1 MRGEE
6 AVTTDVSRWFKRG
19 EAPNLARQ
27 CDPRGPIAL
36 TCEAGGSARPNHALT
51 RSSSFC
57 RGMGDLGKF
66 ASWNLCIPLSRVG
79 PGGASPGSQL
89 QEAPPMLQLTLFPD
103 NPPGPR
109 WISPPWTT
117 ASDRWREIDRDL
129 PADHR
134 ARQIPELVATLD
146 LAPLV
151 GSYAGLGS
159 AAHPPELLVRLALF
173 EIHRG
178 CLSPAR
184 WCEDCRYDDAV
195 KWLVWGLRPSR
206 SCLYQFRDRIG
217 PYLDS
222 WNRQILR
229 RAQTEGWTSAKRAAL
244 DGTFAAAYAS
254 RHTLI
259 NAQTLA
265 SRCQQLDEA
274 VAADFAA
281 RRGKPPEPGAAA
293 AATPASAPAAVQAG
307 GGAEPDPRPG
317 PAADSPGPGATEEPV
332 PAGPPSGPP
341 SPGPTAGVAP
351 APPATAA
358 VPSAPARPSWMAT
371 TPAGRFG
378 QRQRY
383 RRAQEQMT
391 QRQRHRQK
399 TMSQQSKAQRQS
411 PARMKISP
419 SEPETVLGR
428 DKTKVF
434 RPLYNIQLA
443 CDLDSSFVLGSGVF
457 AVLNDAP
464 LFGPLLK
471 RTGGPERDDARGR
484 VERWHLCKHGQFEE
498 VR

>member
-1 MRGEE
+1 
-6 AVTTDVSRWFKRG
+6 
-19 EAPNLARQ
+19 
-27 CDPRGPIAL
+27 
-36 TCEAGGSARPNHALT
+36 
-51 RSSSFC
+51 
-57 RGMGDLGKF
+57 
-66 ASWNLCIPLSRVG
+66 
-79 PGGASPGSQL
+79 
-89 QEAPPMLQLTLFPD
+89 MLQLTLFPD

-117 ASDRWREIDRDL
+117 ASDRWPEIDRDL
-129 PADHR
+129 PTDHR
-134 ARQIPELVATLD
+134 ARQISELVAALD

-178 CLSPAR
+178 CLSPAQ

-222 WNRQILR
+222 WNRQILS
-229 RAQTEGWTSAKRAAL
+229 RAQAEGWTSAKRAAL
-244 DGTFAAAYAS
+244 DGTFAAACAS
-254 RHTLI
+254 RHALI

-265 SRCQQLDEA
+265 GRCQQLDEA

-281 RRGKPPEPGAAA
+281 RRGKPPGPGAAA
-293 AATPASAPAAVQAG
+293 AATPASAPGAVRAG
-307 GGAEPDPRPG
+307 GGGEPDPRPG
-317 PAADSPGPGATEEPV
+317 PAADSPGPGATAEPV
-332 PAGPPSGPP
+332 GAGPP
-341 SPGPTAGVAP
+341 SPGPTAGAVP
-351 APPATAA
+351 AAPATAA
-358 VPSAPARPSWMAT
+358 VPGAPAGRSWMAT

-383 RRAQEQMT
+383 HRAQERMT
-391 QRQRHRQK
+391 RRQRHRQG
-399 TMSQQSKAQRQS
+399 TMSRLSKARRQS
-411 PARMKISP
+411 LARMKISP

-443 CDLDSSFVLGSGVF
+443 CDPDSSFVLGSGVF
-457 AVLNDAP
+457 PAITDTP
-464 LFGPLLK
+464 LFGPLLQ
-471 RTGGPERDDARGR
+471 RTEDQSGTTPAVALNDGSYASISNLKKCKDKCITMYAPVPVPVPVRPSRSAHGGCRQDQRCRAPRNRRGR
-484 VERWHLCKHGQFEE
+484 FPRRRLPGCPSRGPIAARRAIFWS
-498 VR
+498 